1 MRLAHSTLSMLL
13 LVLASGCAT
22 PSVPP
27 APAKPI
33 PTGAMICDSVCAQLA
48 GVDAIIDSVTIY
60 CVKVDAER
68 RFSYDVQLGRYHG
81 FLCITA
87 GGKQGWGEIHLG
99 KFLPG
104 KTDAETLAWR
114 TKTSGWMKALVGMRV
129 DAAIRHTISLRP
141 TADRKTLENAEMALL
156 DLGGKLAGKPALE
169 LLGLTGRA
177 PVPGLYCILNDDP
190 AAVVTEAK
198 RAKTQNLHTHLKVK
212 LYGKPAVDAAV
223 IRAARSVYGP
233 TAYIVG
239 DVNMGYRSAKTDSLD
254 RTIPQITAAM
264 IALRDAGLSACED
277 PAEMTPAEWA
287 TVQAKVGKLELLPD
301 VPLRPSWKALQQIN
315 PAMGR
320 VFNMHPSC
328 MGSVIETASLGRTI
342 QSWKR
347 RLMVGDASLVGPA
360 CVAWEQIAI
369 GLGADWVEAIEKP
382 QENNVFGECL
392 IANPVKRTAEG
403 KFALP
408 KPAPGFGTVLD
419 TKKLAAKSIL
429 VINVKTI
436 PTPAKKK

>member
-1 MRLAHSTLSMLL
+1 MRIQNLSLLGLLALMSVTGCSTP
-13 LVLASGCAT
+13 T
-22 PSVPP
+22 PP
-27 APAKPI
+27 APAAPI
-33 PTGAMICDSVCAQLA
+33 PTGAMICDQVCARLA
-48 GVDAIIDSVTIY
+48 GADAKIDSVTIY
-60 CVKVDAER
+60 CVKVDSER
-68 RFSYDVQLGRYHG
+68 RFSYGVQLGRYHG

-104 KTDAETLAWR
+104 KSDAETLAWR
-114 TKTSGWMKALVGMRV
+114 TKTSGWMKGLIGMRV

-141 TADRKTLENAEMALL
+141 TADKKTLENAEMALL
-156 DLGGKLAGKPALE
+156 DLGGKLTGKPALE
-169 LLGLTGRA
+169 LLGLAGRA

-190 AAVVTEAK
+190 AAVTKEAK
-198 RAKTQNLHTHLKVK
+198 RAKSQNLHTHLKVK

-223 IRAARSVYGP
+223 IRAARAVYGP
-233 TAYIVG
+233 AAYIVG
-239 DVNMGYRSAKTDSLD
+239 DVNMGYRSTKTKSQD

-277 PAEMTPAEWA
+277 PAEMTQAEWA
-287 TVQAKVGKLELLPD
+287 TVQAAVGKLDLLPD
-301 VPLRPSWKALQQIN
+301 VPLRPSWKALAQIS

-342 QSWKR
+342 QSWKC

-382 QENNVFGECL
+382 QENNVFGECVR
-392 IANPVKRTAEG
+392 ANPVKRTADG

-408 KPAPGFGTVLD
+408 VPAPGFGTVID
-419 TKKLAAKSIL
+419 VKQLAAKSIL
-429 VINVKTI
+429 VIDVGNMKTE
-436 PTPAKKK
+436 KKK